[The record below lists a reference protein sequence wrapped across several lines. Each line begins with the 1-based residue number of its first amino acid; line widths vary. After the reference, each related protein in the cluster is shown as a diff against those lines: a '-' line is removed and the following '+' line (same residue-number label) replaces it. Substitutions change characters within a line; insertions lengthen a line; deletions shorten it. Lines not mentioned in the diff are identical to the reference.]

1 MAVGAVQ
8 HDDALWGIPTASA
21 AVAAWGRSGET
32 VMSQVAP
39 ASRSCF
45 SISPAVYSE
54 LIVVTT
60 APARRMPWN
69 TVAKAGTFG
78 HSSPSTV
85 SVPTPRAA
93 RAPANAFTCAR
104 SAP

>member
-1 MAVGAVQ
+1 M
-8 HDDALWGIPTASA
+8 
-21 AVAAWGRSGET
+21 
-32 VMSQVAP
+32 MSQVAP

-69 TVAKAGTFG
+69 TVANAGTFG
-78 HSSPSTV
+78 QSSPSTV

-93 RAPANAFTCAR
+93 RAPANALDLRPQRAVRRLGAGCRVDQGDAR
-104 SAP
+104 RPRHR

>member
-1 MAVGAVQ
+1 M
-8 HDDALWGIPTASA
+8 
-21 AVAAWGRSGET
+21 T

-54 LIVVTT
+54 LIVVTI

-69 TVAKAGTFG
+69 TVANAGTFG
-78 HSSPSTV
+78 QSRPSTV
-85 SVPTPRAA
+85 LGADAA
-93 RAPANAFTCAR
+93 RGERTRERVDLRAQRAVRRLGTGGRVDQRDAR
-104 SAP
+104 QVLVGRAIAKR

>member
-1 MAVGAVQ
+1 VSVGAVE
-8 HDDALWGIPTASA
+8 HDEPLGGDADGLRACCA
-21 AVAAWGRSGET
+21 APSSGLT
-32 VMSQVAP
+32 VMSQLAP

-54 LIVVTT
+54 LIVVTV
-60 APARRMPWN
+60 APARRMPWK
-69 TVAKAGTFG
+69 TVANAGTFG
-78 HSSPSTV
+78 QSRPSTV

-93 RAPANAFTCAR
+93 SAPAKASTCAL